1 MRFLLDTNVVSEWIK
16 PAPNRGLM
24 SWLAEVD
31 EDRTFLSAI
40 TIAELRYGIQRLP
53 AGKRR
58 RQLDDWLIADLLL
71 RFEERVLPVDAE
83 VADVFGRL
91 VDRSEKAGR
100 PIGIMDA
107 FIASTAELHQ
117 LTLVTR
123 DTSDFEHLLPGI
135 INPWT

>member
-1 MRFLLDTNVVSEWIK
+1 MRFLLDTNVVSEWTK
-16 PAPNRGLM
+16 PAPNRGLI

-31 EDRTFLSAI
+31 EDRTVLSAI

-58 RQLDDWLIADLLL
+58 RQLDDWLIADLSL
-71 RFEERVLPVDAE
+71 RFAERILPVDAE
-83 VADVFGRL
+83 VADLFGRL
-91 VDRSEKAGR
+91 VDRSEKSGR
-100 PIGIMDA
+100 PLGIMDA
-107 FIASTAELHQ
+107 FIAATAELHQ

-123 DTSDFEHLLPGI
+123 DTSDFVHLLPAL

>member
-1 MRFLLDTNVVSEWIK
+1 MRFLLDTNVVSEWTK
-16 PAPNRGLM
+16 PAPNRGLI

-58 RQLDDWLIADLLL
+58 RSLDDWLVADLSL
-71 RFEERVLPVDAE
+71 RFEERILPVDAE

-100 PIGIMDA
+100 PLGIMDA
-107 FIASTAELHQ
+107 LIASTAELHQ

-123 DTSDFEHLLPGI
+123 DTSDFEHLLPMI
-135 INPWT
+135 INPWA